1 MKKSFLMLAA
11 IAIAGGAIFTGC
23 NTPSQKVENAQE
35 NVVEANQDLAKANQE
50 YLADV
55 ALYRQETATRIAAND
70 ESIREFNARMAKD
83 KRLARADYKKRIA
96 DLDQK
101 NRDMKLKMDNYRED
115 GKDKWQIFKAEFS
128 HDMDEMGKAFKD
140 LTVNNVK

>member
-1 MKKSFLMLAA
+1 MKKSFLVLAVFA
-11 IAIAGGAIFTGC
+11 FVGGSMFTGC

-35 NVVEANQDLAKANQE
+35 NVVEANQELAKANEE
-50 YLADV
+50 YLADITV
-55 ALYRQETATRIAAND
+55 YRQETAVRIAANE

-83 KRLARADYKKRIA
+83 KRSAKADYKKRIA

-101 NRDMKLKMDNYRED
+101 NRDMKLKMDNYKEE
-115 GKDKWQIFKAEFS
+115 GKDKWLIFKAEFS

>member
-1 MKKSFLMLAA
+1 
-11 IAIAGGAIFTGC
+11 
-23 NTPSQKVENAQE
+23 V
-35 NVVEANQDLAKANQE
+35 
-50 YLADV
+50 
-55 ALYRQETATRIAAND
+55 YRQETAARIAANE

-83 KRLARADYKKRIA
+83 KRSAKADYKKRIA

-101 NRDMKLKMDNYRED
+101 NRDMKLKMDNYKEE
-115 GKDKWQIFKAEFS
+115 GKDKWLIFKAEFS